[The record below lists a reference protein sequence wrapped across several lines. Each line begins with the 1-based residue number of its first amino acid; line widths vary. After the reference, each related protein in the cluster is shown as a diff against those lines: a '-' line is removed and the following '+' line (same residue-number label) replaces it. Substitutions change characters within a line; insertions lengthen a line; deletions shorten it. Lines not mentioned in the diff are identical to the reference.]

1 AYQPIISLADG
12 RITGFEALIR
22 WEHPWRGLLAPEEF
36 MPAAERSGLI
46 VDIGWWVV
54 EHACVQMREWLTR
67 FPDQTGLTMSVNMS
81 ATQFQQ
87 EDLVERIDEILERV
101 GLEPSALKLEVA
113 ENLLVQDDER
123 LAQVIA
129 ALRERGIT
137 LCIDDF
143 GRGCTPLGQLHSFP
157 VDTLKIDRSFVSRIG
172 FSGNSTRLVET
183 IVALSQTL
191 GLASVAQGVETQEQ
205 LEFLRQQSEEHT
217 SELQSREN

>member
-1 AYQPIISLADG
+1 IGIALSSTGYQRPEDILRDADAAMYRAKLEGRSRYEIFDRDIHQRIVSSQQAELELRRAIERNEFRLAYQPIISLADG

-87 EDLVERIDEILERV
+87 EDLVERIDEILER
-101 GLEPSALKLEVA
+101 
-113 ENLLVQDDER
+113 
-123 LAQVIA
+123 
-129 ALRERGIT
+129 
-137 LCIDDF
+137 
-143 GRGCTPLGQLHSFP
+143 
-157 VDTLKIDRSFVSRIG
+157 
-172 FSGNSTRLVET
+172 
-183 IVALSQTL
+183 
-191 GLASVAQGVETQEQ
+191 
-205 LEFLRQQSEEHT
+205 
-217 SELQSREN
+217 